1 MSLIINFMS
10 YQFIEVSPR
19 DVVIDRS
26 ASDRDDG
33 FVYEHL
39 KRYCSMFTPLPAIT
53 VNLADG
59 RLVTVRGHKYL
70 SIALELGHDR
80 IRAVLQ
86 GTTFDEL
93 RKQGVPGLL
102 SVVPKA
108 VLEGEQNTVV
118 INGWHIF
125 FFKSTPSP
133 EVAARI
139 EARFRSFLKQSLPA
153 VLGGEAEIFIEARFD
168 FSGPCLEL
176 KFSTPVSNQAW
187 ADSYRALVSS
197 VNNEILPID
206 TYQGRRFTA

>member
-1 MSLIINFMS
+1 MS

-19 DVVIDRS
+19 DVVLDRS
-26 ASDRDDG
+26 AVERDDG

-39 KRYCSMFTPLPAIT
+39 KRYCSKFAPLPAIT
-53 VNLADG
+53 VKLAEG
-59 RLVTVRGHKYL
+59 RLITVRGHKYL

-102 SVVPKA
+102 SAVPNA
-108 VLEGEQNTVV
+108 SLESEQNTAV
-118 INGWHIF
+118 ITGWHIF
-125 FFKSTPSP
+125 FFKSTPSS

-153 VLGGEAEIFIEARFD
+153 VLGADVEIFIEVRFD

-176 KFSTPVSNQAW
+176 KFSTPVTNQAW
-187 ADSYRALVSS
+187 ADSYRAFVSS
-197 VNNEILPID
+197 VSNEILPID